1 MDLEI
6 IIAVSIFLVSLTLL
20 FLDKK
25 LSLYILL
32 ILSVLLHKELFSIY
46 RWNLLPIRLFMFA
59 FLVCGVYEVLDC
71 FTKKPDLKKVGEY
84 LKEPFIFL
92 LLNLW
97 LIRGISI
104 VFTRNLFT
112 SVTLFGFFT
121 TVVALGIYLYLSFKD
136 NPDGTLKY
144 IKFYIHVA
152 FGLCIFAYFQA
163 FLYLRT
169 ELIIGALWNVPGK
182 FPRLGSLFWDVNHFG
197 GLLAGLLPVLGV
209 FILTAKS
216 LKKKVWNLFM
226 FFTMT
231 SVLFFTNSRTSWI
244 LAFVA
249 FVTFLTILLFRK
261 FGSKGV
267 LSIGVVLVL
276 LFSGLLAG
284 YMDKDSVFRRKIKD
298 YFHYRLDSFDSH
310 VMLLQGAFEVFE
322 EYPILGGGYGGFFE
336 HFSQTDVAAAY
347 FGRDPAAL
355 NTRVP
360 AHTIWG
366 EVISETGVL
375 GLVAFVLFVGLILS
389 TILYLALN
397 SFDKKTI
404 LLSSAMFSS
413 IFGWLIA
420 GIFYSYNSEF
430 FFIVLFLYFVYA
442 VATLQKD
449 YDLSKIL
456 SFFARLKKIPFGIAL
471 GLAVLLIFVGLGRN
485 HLVPWDEAIY
495 AKIAKN
501 MVESGEYVVQKWH
514 TVDPWLEKPPLY
526 MWLAS
531 WFMKL
536 LGYTSLAARLP
547 SAIFGLATIVLVY
560 FFGSKKFGR
569 FVGFVSSLALL
580 TTVHFLYYSRASMLD
595 VTTTFFITSS
605 LISYYFAKEK
615 NRTSLFVL
623 SGALFGLAVMIK
635 GVVGFL
641 PLPII
646 GLYEIYLLA
655 ILKQKLSRRLF
666 FNLSALFISGAVV
679 FLPWHLAM
687 YKRFGFVFLQKYI
700 GYHVLERAMVAIEDK
715 GRPFWWYFIVM
726 KVSMRIW
733 FVVLIPAFFYAIFK
747 SVRKNKDVAFL
758 TIWFSF
764 ILLFFSLARSKL
776 VWYIIPVYP
785 VASIICA
792 LFIKDSLYYAFGLFP
807 KYNTSLV
814 RFLAVFGLS
823 SGILFYFFLNKE
835 LVYTSDL
842 TRAQAELLLLKD
854 DKFGESTKVYADR
867 IELPLILFYSE
878 GPFEVVDFGPLRE
891 VLVLGTIN
899 NSEVVFI
906 TKESR
911 FWTYKEKYPSLKLE
925 QQINEWVLGSLPKK
939 EEIVPI
945 K

>member
-1 MDLEI
+1 MNLEI
-6 IIAVSIFLVSLTLL
+6 IIAISIFLVSLALL
-20 FLDKK
+20 FLDRKI
-25 LSLYILL
+25 SLYVLL
-32 ILSVLLHKELFSIY
+32 ILSVFLHKELFSIY

-59 FLVCGVYEVLDC
+59 FLIWSIYEVFDW
-71 FTKKPDLKKVGEY
+71 FKKNRDSKKVEKS

-97 LIRGISI
+97 LVRGISI
-104 VFTRNLFT
+104 VSTRNLYT

-121 TVVALGIYLYLSFKD
+121 TIVAMGICLYLLFKD
-136 NPDGTLKY
+136 SPDEVLKY
-144 IKFYIHVA
+144 IKFYIHTA

-169 ELIIGALWNVPGK
+169 GTIIGALWNVPGK

-197 GLLAGLLPVLGV
+197 GLLSSLLPVLGV
-209 FILTAKS
+209 FILTSKS
-216 LKKKVWNLFM
+216 LKKKAWNLFM
-226 FFTMT
+226 FLST
-231 SVLFFTNSRTSWI
+231 VGILFLTNSRTSWI

-261 FGSKGV
+261 FGSKGI
-267 LSIGVVLVL
+267 LLIFAVLVL
-276 LFSGLLAG
+276 LFSGMFAG
-284 YMDKDSVFRRKIKD
+284 YMDKDGTFRRRIKD
-298 YFHYRLDSFDSH
+298 YFHYRVDSFDSH

-336 HFSQTDVAAAY
+336 HFSQTDVAATY

-366 EVISETGVL
+366 EVISETGAL

-397 SFDKKTI
+397 SFDKKII

-430 FFIVLFLYFVYA
+430 FFIVLFLYFMYA
-442 VATLQKD
+442 VATLGKD
-449 YDLSKIL
+449 YNLGKIL
-456 SFFARLKKIPFGIAL
+456 SFFGRLKKLPFGIIFCL
-471 GLAVLLIFVGLGRN
+471 TVFLIFVGLGKN

-501 MVESGEYVVQKWH
+501 MVESGEYMVQKWH
-514 TVDPWLEKPPLY
+514 TSNPWFEKPPLY
-526 MWLAS
+526 MWLAGG
-531 WFMKL
+531 FMKL

-547 SAIFGLATIVLVY
+547 SAIFGLATVVLVY
-560 FFGSKKFGR
+560 LFGSKKLGS
-569 FVGFVSSLALL
+569 FVGFISSLILL

-595 VTTTFFITSS
+595 VTTTFFVTSS
-605 LISYYFAKEK
+605 LVSYYLGKEK
-615 NRTSLFVL
+615 DKILLFGL
-623 SGALFGLAVMIK
+623 SGVLLGLAVMTK

-655 ILKQKLSRRLF
+655 TSQQKFSGRLV
-666 FNLSALFISGAVV
+666 FNLAILFTSSVIV

-687 YKRFGFVFLQKYI
+687 YRRFGFAFFQNYI
-700 GYHVLERAMVAIEDK
+700 GYHVLERAIHSIEDK

-733 FVVLIPAFFYAIFK
+733 FVVLIPAFFYGIVK
-747 SVRKNKDVAFL
+747 SVKKNKEAAFL
-758 TIWFSF
+758 IIWFSLTL
-764 ILLFFSLARSKL
+764 IFFSLAKSKL
-776 VWYIIPVYP
+776 VWYILPVYP

-792 LFIKDSLYYAFGLFP
+792 VFMRDVRDLAFRLIP
-807 KYNTSLV
+807 KFDTSPV
-814 RFLAVFGLS
+814 RFFTIFGLS
-823 SGILFYFFLNKE
+823 VFGLFYFFLNRD

-842 TRAQAELLLLKD
+842 TGAQAELLLLKD
-854 DKFGESTKVYADR
+854 EKFGESTKVYADR
-867 IELPLILFYSE
+867 IELPLVLFYSDS
-878 GPFEVVDFGPLRE
+878 PFEVVDFGPLGN
-891 VLVLGTIN
+891 VLALGTIN

-911 FWTYKEKYPSLKLE
+911 FWTYKETYHSLELE
-925 QQINEWVLGSLPKK
+925 QQINEWVLGSLPEK
-939 EEIVPI
+939 EETVPAE
-945 K
+945 